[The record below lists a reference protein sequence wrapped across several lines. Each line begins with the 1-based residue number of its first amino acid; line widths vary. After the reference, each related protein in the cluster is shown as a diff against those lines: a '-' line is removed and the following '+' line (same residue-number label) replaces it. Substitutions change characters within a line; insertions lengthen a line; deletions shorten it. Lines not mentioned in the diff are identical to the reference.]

1 MIARLRDDALF
12 EEEREGQISRS
23 DSSHMCV
30 VKGGKKILVS
40 EARII
45 SERKAGEPDGSKR
58 TSALRARG
66 LLHRGFINRDTR
78 DPKKIK

>member
-30 VKGGKKILVS
+30 VKGGEEILVS

-45 SERKAGEPDGSKR
+45 SERKAGEPDGSNG
-58 TSALRARG
+58 TSEFRVCG
-66 LLHRGFINRDTR
+66 LTFRRLI
-78 DPKKIK
+78 